1 MRANTDK
8 PTAWTPTKVQ
18 FVYRHLNQRYYV
30 RTFAAG
36 KEKWTSLLSVAKNR
50 MKEHLDAAERQ
61 KSGGESVPATGKL
74 TFGEVTETYRQ
85 QLQASDVR
93 PNTKAYRDAGIK
105 LVFKS
110 WEGIAD
116 LNVRRINSK
125 TVEDW
130 LRRFKANA
138 KPHVPRGATAGAR
151 NATGASATTI
161 KCAMDAVRQILDI
174 AVASGHLYA
183 NPARNVT
190 VSEAVDWLFATIASP
205 PGVCAMNRSVRPGE
219 A

>member
-1 MRANTDK
+1 MRADTDK
-8 PTAWTPTKVQ
+8 SAAWTPTKVQ
-18 FVYRHLNQRYYV
+18 FLYKHWNSRYYV

-36 KEKWTSLLSVAKNR
+36 KEKWTSLKTNLLSVAKNW

-61 KSGGESVPATGKL
+61 KLAGKSVPAMGKL
-74 TFGEVTETYRQ
+74 TFSEVTKTYRQ

-105 LVFKS
+105 LVFRS
-110 WEGIAD
+110 WKGIAD

-138 KPHVPRGATAGAR
+138 KPHVPRGATAAAR
-151 NATGASATTI
+151 NSTGASATTI
-161 KCAMDAVRQILDI
+161 KCAL
-174 AVASGHLYA
+174 
-183 NPARNVT
+183 RN
-190 VSEAVDWLFATIASP
+190 
-205 PGVCAMNRSVRPGE
+205 C
-219 A
+219 